1 MKQETSTFI
10 ITQEWGEDVYSK
22 LSWFKQKNVKSANVM
37 VVGCGALGNEV
48 IKNLALFG
56 IEHLVL
62 VDYDIVEYSNL
73 SRSILF
79 SSEDIKVRRKKV
91 EAIAN
96 KLREINPA
104 VQINLRTHEVLLLR
118 YGDKDP
124 YWVLQW

>member
-62 VDYDIVEYSNL
+62 VDYDIVEY
-73 SRSILF
+73 
-79 SSEDIKVRRKKV
+79 K
-91 EAIAN
+91 
-96 KLREINPA
+96 
-104 VQINLRTHEVLLLR
+104 
-118 YGDKDP
+118 
-124 YWVLQW
+124 